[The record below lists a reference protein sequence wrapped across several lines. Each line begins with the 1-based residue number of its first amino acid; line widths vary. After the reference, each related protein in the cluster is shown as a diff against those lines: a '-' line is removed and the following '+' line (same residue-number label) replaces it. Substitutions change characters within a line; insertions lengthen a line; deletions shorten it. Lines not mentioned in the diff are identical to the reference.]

1 MPVGAARSIFGAEA
15 PRARPIVQD
24 LTTRPLLT
32 AIRDFYRERAAI
44 VALLLCG
51 AVVGYG
57 GGAVMFWFHSI
68 YLKEGGPAISPW
80 LHWFIDSTAGFLGL
94 TPALAV
100 VLPTAAWMVAGR
112 GPSIRPFR
120 YALVAGTLLALIA
133 APAPILH
140 DELIGRG
147 TWLAAQMTDLW
158 GHGHHMTGRP
168 QEVSVVI
175 AMEQQAAVG
184 IPTYVAVLWV
194 TVMVARL
201 LARLVIVG
209 RRLAG
214 GT

>member
-1 MPVGAARSIFGAEA
+1 
-15 PRARPIVQD
+15 
-24 LTTRPLLT
+24 
-32 AIRDFYRERAAI
+32 
-44 VALLLCG
+44 
-51 AVVGYG
+51 
-57 GGAVMFWFHSI
+57 
-68 YLKEGGPAISPW
+68 
-80 LHWFIDSTAGFLGL
+80 
-94 TPALAV
+94 
-100 VLPTAAWMVAGR
+100 MVAGR